1 MINGDQ
7 PTTNVFT
14 VKATA
19 FGSKQK
25 NWFVKFFTWQLQS
38 KNDCPMMPES
48 KFICS
53 FSYFG

>member
-38 KNDCPMMPES
+38 KNDCSMMPES
-48 KFICS
+48 RFICS